1 MEFKVTGWKFFKG
14 AIDGKDIDSGRV
26 FVEVAID
33 DRRGNGKGTTTA
45 EMRVPDAECIKRIA
59 HLPLP
64 SLFDLEIEQMSDG
77 KGGIKQVVTDVRPVQ
92 APRAAAP
99 QPVAKAA

>member
-26 FVEVAID
+26 YVEVSID
-33 DRRGNGKGTTTA
+33 DRRGNGRGTTTA
-45 EMRVPDAECIKRIA
+45 ELRVPDAECIKRIA

-64 SLFDLEIEQMSDG
+64 ALFDIAIEQMSDG
-77 KGGIKQVVTDVRPVQ
+77 KNGIKQVVMDVRPIQSAKV
-92 APRAAAP
+92 P